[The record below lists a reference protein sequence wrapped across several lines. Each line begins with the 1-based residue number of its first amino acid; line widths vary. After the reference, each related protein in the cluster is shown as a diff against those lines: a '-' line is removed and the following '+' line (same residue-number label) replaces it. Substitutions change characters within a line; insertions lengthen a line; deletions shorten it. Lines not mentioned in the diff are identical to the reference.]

1 MCHPLAQELEQR
13 RQFLAPLGAG
23 AGYLLRSDYSAAG
36 GGEGIKLDGKVLIDG
51 ADASISD
58 NGHRLVERF
67 LETNHMQ
74 PCRKVAFHKENAHLR
89 RSADMIRIK
98 EALY

>member
-1 MCHPLAQELEQR
+1 MIRARADH
-13 RQFLAPLGAG
+13 GARDR
-23 AGYLLRSDYSAAG
+23 AL
-36 GGEGIKLDGKVLIDG
+36 KDGL
-51 ADASISD
+51 
-58 NGHRLVERF
+58 LVERF
-67 LETNHMQ
+67 LETNHML